1 MTAVVSAFV
10 CGLVFGLGLILSGM
24 TDPARV
30 LGFLDVAGAWN
41 PALALVMGPAV
52 GVAAAGYALARR
64 WRRPVCAPDF
74 SWPQRR
80 TIDRRLVI
88 GSVLFGIGWGLS
100 GICPGPALVSAGHG
114 LVPALVFT
122 VSMVAGMMLC
132 RHWRE
137 ARAAGAETAPGK
149 PALAPGHHRA

>member
-1 MTAVVSAFV
+1 MMAVVSAFV
-10 CGLVFGLGLILSGM
+10 CGLVFGLGLIVSGM

-30 LGFLDVAGAWN
+30 LGFLDVAGTWN

-64 WRRPVCAPDF
+64 WRRPVCVPDF

-80 TIDRRLVI
+80 AIDRRLVV

-100 GICPGPALVSAGHG
+100 GICPGPALVSAGRG

-122 VSMVAGMMLC
+122 VSMVAGMALC
-132 RHWRE
+132 RPWRGP
-137 ARAAGAETAPGK
+137 RAAGGQTASGK
-149 PALAPGHHRA
+149 PALAPK